1 MPVRRPSHATAV
13 AYLALFFALGGTA
26 TAATGGVLLLGKDNN
41 AALPTRLTNTGAGS
55 ALELVA
61 PNADTPSLTVSNDAR
76 VPQLNSDKLDGLDS
90 AALQRRIDGSCTGG
104 QAISAVAESGAV
116 SCSSSATGAG
126 EILLQHEEPGTF
138 RRPAAVL
145 GYTNE
150 ETLLTKKVTLKQAG
164 FLQVMGHGRTTMED
178 PSYCEYVE
186 EDRDEAGQT
195 SWGLVIDNARSAVS
209 GGLPGLMFPGTGT
222 GTAHITAWLPAG
234 EHTIRVEYRPAA
246 CPLETTVTPGAVS
259 MSELKLKAVV
269 Y

>member
-90 AALQRRIDGSCTGG
+90 AALQRRIDGSCGGG

-116 SCSSSATGAG
+116 SCSSSARGAG

-145 GYTNE
+145 GYTNAE

-178 PSYCEYVE
+178 PPYCHDG
-186 EDRDEAGQT
+186 EDGDT
-195 SWGLVIDNARSAVS
+195 SGTRLGLVIDNARSAGS
-209 GGLPGLMFPGTGT
+209 GDLPGLAFPGTYT

-234 EHTIRVEYRPAA
+234 EHAIRVNYSPGH
-246 CPLETTVTPGAVS
+246 CYVGTTVTPGAVS
-259 MSELKLKAVV
+259 MSELKLTAVV